1 MENQPDY
8 FLDIRK
14 VSKQYATQKAVD
26 QVSLQIPKGS
36 VFGLLGPNGAG
47 KTSLIRMIT
56 GITMPD
62 EGSIN
67 FNGHPFKTSDQN
79 KIGYMP
85 EERGLYKKMKV
96 RDQIIYLLQL
106 KGMQEIAAQK
116 AADIWLV
123 KMEIDTWKN
132 RMVQELS
139 KGMQQKIQFIV
150 TVAHQPELLIL
161 DEPFS
166 GLDPL
171 NAQKMEGFLH
181 ELKNEGTTIIFSTH
195 RMEQVEMIC
204 NEIALIHKGKIV
216 LKGNV
221 KEIRKQFH
229 GNRYKIAAEESL
241 HFISENSDIKILSLH
256 SDELLIEL
264 LPNLSAKEFIR
275 WINDKV
281 QLTKFELYLP
291 SLNEIFIQTVQ
302 PENE

>member
-132 RMVQELS
+132 R
-139 KGMQQKIQFIV
+139 
-150 TVAHQPELLIL
+150 
-161 DEPFS
+161 
-166 GLDPL
+166 
-171 NAQKMEGFLH
+171 
-181 ELKNEGTTIIFSTH
+181 
-195 RMEQVEMIC
+195 
-204 NEIALIHKGKIV
+204 
-216 LKGNV
+216 
-221 KEIRKQFH
+221 
-229 GNRYKIAAEESL
+229 
-241 HFISENSDIKILSLH
+241 
-256 SDELLIEL
+256 
-264 LPNLSAKEFIR
+264 
-275 WINDKV
+275 
-281 QLTKFELYLP
+281 
-291 SLNEIFIQTVQ
+291 
-302 PENE
+302 